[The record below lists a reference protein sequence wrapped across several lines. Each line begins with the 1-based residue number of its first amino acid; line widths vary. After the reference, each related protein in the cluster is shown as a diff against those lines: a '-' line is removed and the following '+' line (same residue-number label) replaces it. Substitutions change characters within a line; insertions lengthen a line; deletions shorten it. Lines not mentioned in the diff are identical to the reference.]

1 MSVLFVL
8 FILVPIA
15 ELFLIIKVG
24 AFLGISS
31 TLAILILDSFI
42 GAWLVKRQGLSLIR
56 RAKVRMSEGEMPGD
70 ELVTGLAVLVAGA
83 LMLTPGFLTDAIGM
97 ALLISPIRSVVIKL
111 LKRKFQGRLGGTINT
126 QENRPTPPSN
136 FNSELNQ
143 FDLRGEEE

>member
-24 AFLGISS
+24 AFLGIFS
-31 TLAILILDSFI
+31 TLMILILDSFI

-56 RAKVRMSEGEMPGD
+56 RAKVRMSAGEMPGD
-70 ELVTGLAVLVAGA
+70 ELVTGLAVLVAGV

-97 ALLISPIRSVVIKL
+97 ALLISPIRSVVIKF

-126 QENRPTPPSN
+126 QGNRRACYSKVG
-136 FNSELNQ
+136 FY
-143 FDLRGEEE
+143 R

>member
-1 MSVLFVL
+1 VSVLFVL
-8 FILVPIA
+8 FILVPIV

-56 RAKVRMSEGEMPGD
+56 RAKVRMSAGEMPGD
-70 ELVTGLAVLVAGA
+70 ELVTGLAVLVAGV

-97 ALLISPIRSVVIKL
+97 ALLISPIRSVVIKF
-111 LKRKFQGRLGGTINT
+111 LKRKFQGRLGGVIDT
-126 QENRPTPPSN
+126 QGNRSTPPN
-136 FNSELNQ
+136 NINSELNQ
-143 FDLRGEEE
+143 FDVPGEES

>member
-24 AFLGISS
+24 AFLGIFS

-56 RAKVRMSEGEMPGD
+56 RAKLRMSAGEMPGD

-97 ALLISPIRSVVIKL
+97 ALLISPIRSVLIKFV
-111 LKRKFQGRLGGTINT
+111 KQKFEGRIGGTINI
-126 QENRPTPPSN
+126 QENKPTSPN
-136 FNSELNQ
+136 NLNSELNP
-143 FDLRGEEE
+143 FDSSGEV

>member
-24 AFLGISS
+24 AFLGIFS
-31 TLAILILDSFI
+31 TLMILILDSFI

-56 RAKVRMSEGEMPGD
+56 RAKVRMSAGEMPGD
-70 ELVTGLAVLVAGA
+70 ELVTGLAVLVAGV

-97 ALLISPIRSVVIKL
+97 ALLISPIRSVVIKF

-126 QENRPTPPSN
+126 QGNRPTPPNN

-143 FDLRGEEE
+143 FDVPGEE